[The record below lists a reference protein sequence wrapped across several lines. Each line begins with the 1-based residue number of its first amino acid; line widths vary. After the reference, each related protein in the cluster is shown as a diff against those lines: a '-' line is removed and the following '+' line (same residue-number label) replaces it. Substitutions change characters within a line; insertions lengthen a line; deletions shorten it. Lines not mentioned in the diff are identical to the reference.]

1 MPLSMEQEVLATLD
15 EALSLQGRGMKFG
28 PDTPLLG
35 ALPELDSMA
44 VITVIT
50 SLEERFD
57 ITVEDDELEAEVFE
71 NVSSLVRFVHGKL
84 VEA

>member
-1 MPLSMEQEVLATLD
+1 MEQEVIATLD
-15 EALSLQGRGMKFG
+15 EALSLQGRGLRFG

-57 ITVEDDELEAEVFE
+57 IIVEDDELVAEVFE
-71 NVSSLVRFVHGKL
+71 DVASLVRFVQGKL
-84 VEA
+84 AVA

>member
-71 NVSSLVRFVHGKL
+71 SVSSLVRFVDGKL
-84 VEA
+84 AEA